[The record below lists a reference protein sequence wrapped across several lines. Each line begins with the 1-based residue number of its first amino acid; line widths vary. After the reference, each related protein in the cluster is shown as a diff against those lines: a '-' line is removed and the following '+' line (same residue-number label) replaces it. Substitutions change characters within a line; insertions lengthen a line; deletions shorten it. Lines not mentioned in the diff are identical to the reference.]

1 MTEAKKIDPLGERE
15 RDFLRKLDKL
25 SQKSREAA
33 LTMWNVYL
41 DGMIAQE
48 RLSASERDSA

>member
-1 MTEAKKIDPLGERE
+1 MTETKKIDPLGERE
-15 RDFLRKLDKL
+15 QAFLRKLDKL

-33 LTMWNVYL
+33 LTRWNAYL

-48 RLSASERDSA
+48 RLTAVERDGA